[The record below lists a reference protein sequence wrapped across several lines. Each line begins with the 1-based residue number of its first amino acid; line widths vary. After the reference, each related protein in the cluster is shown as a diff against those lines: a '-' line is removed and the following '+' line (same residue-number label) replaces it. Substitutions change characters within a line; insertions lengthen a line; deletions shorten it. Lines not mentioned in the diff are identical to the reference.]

1 MNSASSDRAS
11 MPAIPRTRPEG
22 TVTLRVDGREFEV
35 SAHRTVAAALM
46 AEGERAGWRTTRR
59 EGTSRGLFCG
69 IGVCFDCLATVDGK
83 PTVRTC
89 LVTVRDGMNIET
101 DPTPGDGD
109 D

>member
-11 MPAIPRTRPEG
+11 APSTPRAIPEG
-22 TVTLRVDGREFEV
+22 TVTLRVDGRELEV
-35 SAHRTVAAALM
+35 PAHRTVAAALM
-46 AEGERAGWRTTRR
+46 AEGQQVGWRTTRR
-59 EGTSRGLFCG
+59 EGATRGLFCG

-89 LVTVRDGMNIET
+89 LVTVRDGMT
-101 DPTPGDGD
+101 VQTAPTQEAHD